1 MKRLGSAAAII
12 LALAVPVLSQQDRNT
27 PPVFRSAVDLVQVD
41 AYVTDSQ
48 GNPVTGLTADDFEV
62 REDRRPQSIAYFL
75 PFDIPIETSNEGSS
89 SVAFVEPDVQSN
101 EPREGR
107 LYVIAV
113 DELRPENGLRTR
125 VFLRQFVERHMGEHD
140 VAAVVL
146 IGRGRRTDTQEFT
159 SNRR

>member
-75 PFDIPIETSNEGSS
+75 PFNIPIEERREGAL
-89 SVAFVEPDVQSN
+89 SVTTFAEPDVLDFEVARHERPQQC
-101 EPREGR
+101 R
-107 LYVIAV
+107 LTTPHCLQDHKRSY
-113 DELRPENGLRTR
+113 
-125 VFLRQFVERHMGEHD
+125 
-140 VAAVVL
+140 
-146 IGRGRRTDTQEFT
+146 
-159 SNRR
+159 SS